1 MVERDA
7 NHCHTDAKHCH
18 IRKNPSKLGEMP
30 LSLFPATNQY

>member
-7 NHCHTDAKHCH
+7 NHCHTDANHCH
-18 IRKNPSKLGEMP
+18 IRRNPRKSGEMP

>member
-7 NHCHTDAKHCH
+7 NHCHTDANHCH
-18 IRKNPSKLGEMP
+18 ICKNPSKSGEMP

>member
-7 NHCHTDAKHCH
+7 NHCHTDANHCH
-18 IRKNPSKLGEMP
+18 IRRNPRKSGEMS